1 MVTFLTRMSLCRK
14 KDSLRV
20 SLGWW
25 AFLFVLYFN
34 GQVGRID
41 GVRNERLGG
50 RVHAFCCFYMHMS
63 CHYEMVD

>member
-25 AFLFVLYFN
+25 AVLFVLYFN

-41 GVRNERLGG
+41 GVRNERLG
-50 RVHAFCCFYMHMS
+50 
-63 CHYEMVD
+63 